1 MFNEMFGRMQKIK
14 KNEMSSIQKVNERL
28 QTIHQD
34 VNVLESLNN
43 KQNTKFDPLPC
54 FEHSD
59 DEQYWSAFNVEELIS
74 QLTNISV
81 KNEENAP
88 IIIIAPNEK
97 KSSFVQRA
105 SIEMMNEGLEVN
117 WENELKNDVHKPL
130 CLLMTDKNP
139 DEYTDSEME
148 EILKYQKKLKMV
160 HIDRNKL
167 IMKLMLERDRLF
179 TARDNQIQK
188 LNKCIDNLMK
198 SKVYAHFAIYT
209 RELKIFLCLKDQRKH
224 IGMCERDQIIL

>member
-1 MFNEMFGRMQKIK
+1 MFGRMQKIK

-54 FEHSD
+54 FEYSD

-105 SIEMMNEGLEVN
+105 SIEMMNGGLEVN